1 MEEKTYEELVDMHKE
16 ITAKLEGLGEEDL
29 EKQEQEIQEQIK
41 ELEKRLLDLCKRK
54 VDKEAET
61 KLLFEKLDTLNPMLA
76 VMRRSMILQL
86 QMDADEKI
94 LKLQKDGEEA
104 EDRNKKNEDRKRK
117 MDPDGDGDGDRDGDG
132 DGDGDRDAATLE
144 ENPEDDEPAN
154 LVGQHTY
161 ISHA

>member
-29 EKQEQEIQEQIK
+29 EKEEQEIQEQIR

-61 KLLFEKLDTLNPMLA
+61 KLLFSKLDTLNPLLA
-76 VMRRSMILQL
+76 RMRRAMV
-86 QMDADEKI
+86 
-94 LKLQKDGEEA
+94 LKLEKDGEEA
-104 EDRNKKNEDRKRK
+104 EDRNKKNEDRKRR

-161 ISHA
+161 ILHT